1 MGTISL
7 FLISRCHTVLPVL
20 DSSQHDCNVFLYSL
34 LTLCEA
40 DTTLMIFFLI
50 LSRCLVNLT
59 LFYSKHLF
67 SSSIPS
73 CLTSLRPSLFL
84 PYQMGHFMYAAK
96 AFDVLER
103 LDPEPEYWE
112 GKRGACVGVFQ
123 LMIAGKASRDD
134 LQDVLTMVRN
144 TSNPQVEY
152 IVRIIQKWCKDNN
165 IKIT

>member
-1 MGTISL
+1 MGTVSL
-7 FLISRCHTVLPVL
+7 FLISRCHIVLTVL
-20 DSSQHDCNVFLYSL
+20 DSSQHDCHVFLYSL
-34 LTLCEA
+34 LTLCGA
-40 DTTLMIFFLI
+40 DTTVLTFFLI
-50 LSRCLVNLT
+50 PSRRLVNLT

-73 CLTSLRPSLFL
+73 CLTFLRPSLFL
-84 PYQMGHFMYAAK
+84 PHQMGHFMYAAK